1 MTCRR
6 RCASWWRWPGVLAM
20 RPGVLVLDEPT
31 AGFGAAARGVV
42 VAALRRRL
50 AEGITV
56 LSVSHDLEFVAE
68 MAERI
73 VVLDQGRVA
82 ADGPAADLLRDA
94 AALGGLGL
102 RPPAAVR
109 IGLALGLPGAPV
121 READV
126 VAALAS
132 VGWRGA

>member
-1 MTCRR
+1 M
-6 RCASWWRWPGVLAM
+6 ALAGVLAM

-68 MAERI
+68 TAERI
-73 VVLDQGRVA
+73 VVLDQGSVA
-82 ADGPAADLLRDA
+82 ADRPAGALLRDA
-94 AALGGLGL
+94 AALEAFGL
-102 RPPAAVR
+102 RPPTPVR
-109 IGLALGLPGAPV
+109 ISLALGLPGAPV
-121 READV
+121 RVADV
-126 VAALAS
+126 VAALS
-132 VGWRGA
+132 GVRWCGA